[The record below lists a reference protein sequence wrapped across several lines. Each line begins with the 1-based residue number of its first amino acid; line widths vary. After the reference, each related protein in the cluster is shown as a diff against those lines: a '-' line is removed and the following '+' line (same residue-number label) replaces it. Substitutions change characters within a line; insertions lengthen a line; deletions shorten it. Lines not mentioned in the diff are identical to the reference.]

1 MNSSNMKDNIF
12 PLSEPAGN
20 ARIEFKTY
28 RFLLYSHKEGTKPI
42 SLTKSEM
49 TLLCEKLPVLQK
61 EMEKLMQSV
70 DGGGDNSSDK
80 HDVSSDEEENVSF
93 KAQKRRRINSDDS
106 DDQTKQPSKQL
117 ENKTWKTYLISS
129 YKNFETKFF
138 LNTYDQ
144 KPWIWLRLYFD
155 ANNDPKAPA
164 DSNKKKKRKDM
175 KPCRGGLIF
184 NDVNSAN
191 LTKFVK
197 NFC

>member
-1 MNSSNMKDNIF
+1 MKDTIF
-12 PLSEPAGN
+12 PLSEAGN

-106 DDQTKQPSKQL
+106 DDQIKQPSKQL

>member
-1 MNSSNMKDNIF
+1 MNSSNMKDTIF
-12 PLSEPAGN
+12 PLSEAGN

-106 DDQTKQPSKQL
+106 DDQIKQPSKQL

-175 KPCRGGLIF
+175 KPCRGGIIF

>member
-1 MNSSNMKDNIF
+1 MKDNIF
-12 PLSEPAGN
+12 PLSEAGN

-106 DDQTKQPSKQL
+106 DDQIKQPSKQL

>member
-1 MNSSNMKDNIF
+1 MKDNIF
-12 PLSEPAGN
+12 PLSEAGN

-93 KAQKRRRINSDDS
+93 KAQKRRCINSDDS
-106 DDQTKQPSKQL
+106 DDQIKQPSKQL

>member
-12 PLSEPAGN
+12 PLSEAGN

-80 HDVSSDEEENVSF
+80 HDVSSDEEENVSI

-106 DDQTKQPSKQL
+106 DDQIKQPSKQL

>member
-1 MNSSNMKDNIF
+1 MKDTIF
-12 PLSEPAGN
+12 PLSEAGN

-106 DDQTKQPSKQL
+106 DDQIKQPSKQL
-117 ENKTWKTYLISS
+117 ENKTWKTCLISS

>member
-70 DGGGDNSSDK
+70 DGGGDNLSDK

-106 DDQTKQPSKQL
+106 DDQIKQPSKQL

-175 KPCRGGLIF
+175 KPCRGGIIF

>member
-12 PLSEPAGN
+12 PLSEAGN

-106 DDQTKQPSKQL
+106 DDQIKQPSKQL

-164 DSNKKKKRKDM
+164 DSNKKKKKKDM

>member
-12 PLSEPAGN
+12 PLSEAGN

-106 DDQTKQPSKQL
+106 DDQIKQPSKQL